1 MTSRQNFEALKEW
14 IQKDDI
20 DVEVDVTYYD
30 SIATPEKD
38 RIINGCAGQ
47 DGYIILY
54 KDAKDENYDT
64 LTSLLIH
71 EYGHVV
77 EWRDKGRDRHSEKQA
92 WETGISAVPKEFWPP
107 TLKVECSLCPINQQ
121 ISDPGSSIP
130 WSALGRIRN
139 LGQPVTNLTQSCLK
153 PAIGVMCWISIATG
167 KSPQSSPT

>member
-1 MTSRQNFEALKEW
+1 MECLMTSRQNFEALKEW

-107 TLKVECSLCPINQQ
+107 TLKEDCKICLSSYGFKRFNWLNSLI
-121 ISDPGSSIP
+121 
-130 WSALGRIRN
+130 
-139 LGQPVTNLTQSCLK
+139 T
-153 PAIGVMCWISIATG
+153 
-167 KSPQSSPT
+167 